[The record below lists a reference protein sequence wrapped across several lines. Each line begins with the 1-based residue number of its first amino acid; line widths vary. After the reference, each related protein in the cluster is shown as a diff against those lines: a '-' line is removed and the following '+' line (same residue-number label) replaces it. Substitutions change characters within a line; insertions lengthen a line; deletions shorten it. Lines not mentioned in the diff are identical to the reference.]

1 MVTVAAG
8 ASATAETARSPG
20 CRTIESSG
28 LGRVRSSLY
37 PDHDFFAGEVVG
49 ATATEPNLASTHLD
63 LKLDGSLVDSQPF
76 VDGTATV
83 SFAIPTDGLHDVLF
97 RVEPEGGAILNEFC
111 LPAPDPDADSDGV
124 LDAADAFPLDP
135 TESVDTDGDGTGN
148 NADLDD
154 DQDGVADA
162 ADAFPLDPTESVDTD
177 GDGTGNN
184 ADLDDDQ
191 DGVAD
196 AADAFPLDPTE
207 SVDTD
212 GDGTGNNADLDDDQD
227 GVADA
232 ADAFP
237 LDPTESV
244 DTDGDGTGNNADLD
258 DDQDGVADAADAFP
272 LNPNES
278 VDTDGDNVGNNADLD
293 DDEDGQS
300 DADELGCGSDPLDSE
315 STSPDLDGDS
325 LPDCVD
331 VDDDGDAVADIDDT
345 CPGTV
350 LPDVISELKVNRFA
364 ANADGAFLD
373 AAGKAS
379 GYTIADTGGCS
390 AAQIIAAAGL
400 GSAHTRFGITRSAL
414 DAWVAS
420 VA

>member
-124 LDAADAFPLDP
+124 L
-135 TESVDTDGDGTGN
+135 
-148 NADLDD
+148 
-154 DQDGVADA
+154 
-162 ADAFPLDPTESVDTD
+162 
-177 GDGTGNN
+177 
-184 ADLDDDQ
+184 
-191 DGVAD
+191 D